1 MKRILVTRKLRNSS
15 GQTRW
20 RVRIALASVAFAG
33 LFLGGCGGGGSTSP
47 PSPNSTPLAWDQ
59 GNWDQVVW
67 Q

>member
-1 MKRILVTRKLRNSS
+1 MKRILLTRKLRNSS
-15 GQTRW
+15 GQKRW

-33 LFLGGCGGGGSTSP
+33 LFLVSCGGGSSTSP
-47 PSPNSTPLAWDQ
+47 PTGGSTLSWDQ